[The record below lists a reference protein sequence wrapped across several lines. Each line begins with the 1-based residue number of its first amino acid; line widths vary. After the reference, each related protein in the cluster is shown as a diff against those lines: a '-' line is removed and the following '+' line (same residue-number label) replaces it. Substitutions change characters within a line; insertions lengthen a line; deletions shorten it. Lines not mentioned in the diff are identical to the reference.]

1 MRKLTSLSIPLNR
14 VKAQQHSQI
23 KGVIGVVSDFLTPP
37 AGRINPRRV
46 ALQFAEANQDL
57 FQVAAPAVS
66 KGAASDLPPDIQSGR
81 VTLSPAG
88 YHVNLQQSYEG
99 TPVYGGRAIV
109 HMTKER
115 SVYFYTSDLY
125 PEAPEVEMNK
135 SGLLTADEAL
145 EALAADLP
153 WKGRLQGQPCCEQ
166 VYLPQEDAMRLAWCI
181 DLSLA
186 AQTPIADE
194 EDRSTDW
201 RALVD
206 AENGS
211 VLQLLDVTLD
221 AYSWGRVFYPNPVV
235 ELRQEDLAWDAQLP
249 KSAYR
254 KLRLARLDGSGF
266 LRGPYADT
274 ALTPDRVQQGDGQ
287 FLYERSQPG
296 FLEVMAYYYVD
307 QVVEW
312 VRRQGFADLFNATAP
327 LGINAR
333 AALGDNSK
341 FLPKSWALQF
351 GEGKVMDAEDA
362 SIILHELGHAIQEA
376 QVADWATATRNSPV
390 RAMGEG
396 FGDWLAT
403 LFFAEKRRT
412 FHPTYVGD
420 WDARGY
426 STPRT
431 YLRRVDTDK
440 TMAKWKNEEHADG
453 EIWSAALWNL
463 YLKLGGDS
471 TEAATRLQARA
482 TAAKLVLTSHLYLS
496 DGRRDTLTYAHGLD
510 ALLTADRFVGP
521 DPAQPGP
528 HEQMIRDV
536 FAKRGITL

>member
-153 WKGRLQGQPCCEQ
+153 WKGRLHGQPCCEQ

>member
-81 VTLSPAG
+81 VTHSPAG

-221 AYSWGRVFYPNPVV
+221 AYSWGRVFHPNPVV

-274 ALTPDRVQQGDGQ
+274 ALTPNRVQQGDGQ

-440 TMAKWKNEEHADG
+440 TLAKWKNEEHADG

>member
-1 MRKLTSLSIPLNR
+1 
-14 VKAQQHSQI
+14 
-23 KGVIGVVSDFLTPP
+23 
-37 AGRINPRRV
+37 
-46 ALQFAEANQDL
+46 
-57 FQVAAPAVS
+57 
-66 KGAASDLPPDIQSGR
+66 
-81 VTLSPAG
+81 
-88 YHVNLQQSYEG
+88 
-99 TPVYGGRAIV
+99 
-109 HMTKER
+109 
-115 SVYFYTSDLY
+115 
-125 PEAPEVEMNK
+125 
-135 SGLLTADEAL
+135 
-145 EALAADLP
+145 
-153 WKGRLQGQPCCEQ
+153 
-166 VYLPQEDAMRLAWCI
+166 
-181 DLSLA
+181 
-186 AQTPIADE
+186 
-194 EDRSTDW
+194 
-201 RALVD
+201 
-206 AENGS
+206 
-211 VLQLLDVTLD
+211 
-221 AYSWGRVFYPNPVV
+221 
-235 ELRQEDLAWDAQLP
+235 
-249 KSAYR
+249 
-254 KLRLARLDGSGF
+254 
-266 LRGPYADT
+266 
-274 ALTPDRVQQGDGQ
+274 
-287 FLYERSQPG
+287 
-296 FLEVMAYYYVD
+296 MAYYYVD

-536 FAKRGITL
+536 FAKREITL